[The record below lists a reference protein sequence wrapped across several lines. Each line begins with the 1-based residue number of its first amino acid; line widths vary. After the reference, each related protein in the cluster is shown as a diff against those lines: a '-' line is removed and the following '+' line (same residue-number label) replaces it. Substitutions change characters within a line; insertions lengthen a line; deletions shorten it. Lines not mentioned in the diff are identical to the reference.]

1 MQSAIEILMS
11 RKAGKISAQ
20 SHTTLS
26 IQFLERENNDKT
38 VHRRWKNRF
47 VYSSMGL
54 CGNFIEKPN
63 KCRKLISASNAPTL
77 SFGKLDASRVV
88 SMETNFLHTGR
99 IGMSLCNTHGNLG
112 LKTKLKT

>member
-1 MQSAIEILMS
+1 MTKQYIAV
-11 RKAGKISAQ
+11 GK
-20 SHTTLS
+20 
-26 IQFLERENNDKT
+26 K
-38 VHRRWKNRF
+38 RF

-63 KCRKLISASNAPTL
+63 ECRKLISASNAPTL

-99 IGMSLCNTHGNLG
+99 IGMSHGNLG